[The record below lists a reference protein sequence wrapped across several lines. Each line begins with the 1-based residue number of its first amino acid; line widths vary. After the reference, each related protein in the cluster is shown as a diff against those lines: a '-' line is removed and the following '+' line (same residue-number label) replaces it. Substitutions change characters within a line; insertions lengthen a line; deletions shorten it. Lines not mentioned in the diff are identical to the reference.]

1 MSNSFICYT
10 VTRIRAFPPL
20 PRPAWGGGGS
30 VRRPVYGT
38 EQLSYSW
45 AVGTL
50 VETKWRSSC
59 VVGDVQIAFVL
70 IC

>member
-1 MSNSFICYT
+1 
-10 VTRIRAFPPL
+10 
-20 PRPAWGGGGS
+20 

-50 VETKWRSSC
+50 VETKWRS
-59 VVGDVQIAFVL
+59 VVGDAQIAFVL

>member
-1 MSNSFICYT
+1 MRHICCT
-10 VTRIRAFPPL
+10 MPRIRSLPPP

-50 VETKWRSSC
+50 VETKWRS
-59 VVGDVQIAFVL
+59 VVGDAQIAFVL